1 MRRGGEAGQSLEID
15 WPVKQSPEYG
25 LAYIC
30 KVYKACTLLFT
41 IALSIKFYD
50 NNIDFSQSK
59 KKTTEE
65 S

>member
-1 MRRGGEAGQSLEID
+1 MQSLEID

-50 NNIDFSQSK
+50 NNIDFFSQIEK
-59 KKTTEE
+59 ATEE